1 MPNFHKISNIKLKKK
16 LQFCKQFN
24 SIQGLLANMNQFGQ
38 WKIGKCAPSIYDI
51 FDPDF
56 AT

>member
-1 MPNFHKISNIKLKKK
+1 MPNFHKISNIKFFKK